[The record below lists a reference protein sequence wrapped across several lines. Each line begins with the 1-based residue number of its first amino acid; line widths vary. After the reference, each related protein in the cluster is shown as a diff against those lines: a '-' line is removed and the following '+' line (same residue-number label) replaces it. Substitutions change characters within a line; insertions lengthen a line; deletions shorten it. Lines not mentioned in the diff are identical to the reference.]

1 MTINDLKGIEKV
13 NQIIDSFVNQFGLR
27 SEMGTDFSYYYPIN
41 KITWSFFMT
50 EESNKSF
57 EKFVENTFPD
67 INCNTFIWSLLHEIG
82 HHETIDNWT
91 GDEQYIFDSMKEDL
105 EDRLLEEKEFD
116 ICTEYY
122 SVPDELEATTWAAEY
137 IRDHEPELRS
147 FWDKFQVAA
156 NEFAELNEVNIDECI

>member
-122 SVPDELEATTWAAEY
+122 SVPDEFEATTWAAEY
-137 IRDHEPELRS
+137 IRDHEPELRL